1 MPILLPLLFAAALSA
16 GDRSASA
23 PTLARAAARALAER
37 GSAADTLR
45 GRVTDAEGGPVEGAD
60 VQLPE
65 LQRAT
70 RTVGDG
76 SFAFAAVPAGS
87 YTLVIRRAGYAT
99 EVRRV
104 STGGGVPLQVALR
117 TTPFLV
123 PAVTVTAT
131 RSPIETLRSPLAVSA
146 VGDEQLR
153 RHSEVSLAHTIQELP
168 GVRTLSTGEQIGKPV
183 IRGLTGARVL
193 VLDAGNRLEDY
204 SWSDEDAPSI
214 DARLADRVE
223 VIRGPASLLYGSDA
237 EGGVVNVIPEDVPDA
252 AGGAAFLRT
261 ALEAWGASNNR
272 ETGANLRLEGARG
285 GIGYRLS
292 GLGRFAEDLHT
303 PAGPLENTGFWAA
316 NGEAA
321 AGKKGSWGSATLRYA
336 RYGGE
341 FRLLEANGPPPGQAS
356 GAEEGP
362 VRKLADDRVQF
373 DGSFPVRGGAG
384 LTIETRAQYQRH
396 SLAEVS
402 DEGGAATG
410 AGGEQ
415 TAFDLTLNTLS
426 GDLLGHHA
434 LRPNV
439 TGTAGLTGFVQTH
452 DSRGPVTLVPSA
464 HGAAGGAFV
473 FEQATLGALTLSGGL
488 RGDLRS
494 LTADANG
501 ALATPETRRA
511 WQSISGDVGAVYELL
526 DGVALRAN
534 VGRAW
539 RAPTLFELFAN
550 GPLPSDARWEIG
562 QATLDVEHST
572 SADVGLRVERGDVRA
587 ELSAF
592 RNALGNYIFISPTG
606 AFRDSL
612 RVFRYAQAPALLWG
626 FDGGVDVEATRWLDL
641 RAEGDWVRGQNREL
655 DQPLPLMPPPRAR
668 LEAELKTANRSW
680 AQRAWLMAGT
690 ELVAE
695 QTRLAPYDVQTSGY
709 TLLDVGAGLERR
721 VGGRPTR
728 VDLRVSNALN
738 TSYKDYL
745 SRYKE
750 FALNPGRSIVLRLGT
765 EF

>member
-1 MPILLPLLFAAALSA
+1 MSTLLPLLLAAAL
-16 GDRSASA
+16 GVPTPLPA
-23 PTLARAAARALAER
+23 PAAPALGRPAL
-37 GSAADTLR
+37 AADTLR
-45 GRVTDAEGGPVEGAD
+45 GRVTDAEGAPVEGAD
-60 VQLPE
+60 VQIPE

-70 RTVGDG
+70 RTAGDG
-76 SFAFAAVPAGS
+76 SFAFASIPAGS
-87 YTLVIRRAGYAT
+87 YSLMVRRPGYAT

-104 STGGGVPLQVALR
+104 SAGGSAPVQVALQ

-131 RSPIETLRSPLAVSA
+131 RAPIQTLRSPLSVSA

-183 IRGLTGARVL
+183 IRGLTGSRVL

-223 VIRGPASLLYGSDA
+223 VIRGPASLLYGPDA
-237 EGGVVNVIPEDVPDA
+237 EGGVVNVIPEEVPDA
-252 AGGAAFLRT
+252 TGGASFLRT
-261 ALEAWGASNNR
+261 AVEAWGASNNR
-272 ETGANLRLEGARG
+272 ETGANLRLEGARA

-292 GLGRFAEDLHT
+292 GIGRFADDLHT
-303 PAGPLENTGFWAA
+303 PAGPLDNTGFWSA

-321 AGKKGSWGSATLRYA
+321 LGKKGSWGSATLRYA

-341 FRLLEANGPPPGQAS
+341 FRLLEANGPASSPPAQS
-356 GAEEGP
+356 GAGEEGP
-362 VRKLADDRVQF
+362 VRKLADDRIQF
-373 DGSFPVRGGAG
+373 DGSLPVAGGAG

-396 SLAEVS
+396 WLAEVS
-402 DEGGAATG
+402 DEGGAASGT
-410 AGGEQ
+410 GGEQ

-426 GDLLGHHA
+426 GDLLAHHS

-439 TGTAGLTGFVQTH
+439 TGTAGLSGFVQAH

-464 HGAAGGAFV
+464 HGAAGGAFL
-473 FEQATLGALTLSGGL
+473 FEQATLGRLTLSGGV
-488 RGDLRS
+488 RGDVRS
-494 LTADANG
+494 ISADANA
-501 ALATPETRRA
+501 ALATPADQRSWSA
-511 WQSISGDVGAVYELL
+511 FSGDAGAVYELL

-539 RAPTLFELFAN
+539 RAPTLFELYAN
-550 GPLPSDARWEIG
+550 GPLPSDARFEIG
-562 QATLDVEHST
+562 DANLDAEHST
-572 SADVGLRVERGDVRA
+572 TTDVGVRVERGEVRA

-592 RNALGNYIFISPTG
+592 RNVMGDYIFIEPTG

-612 RVFRYAQAPALLWG
+612 RVFQYAQAPALLWG
-626 FDGGVDVEATRWLDL
+626 FDGGLDVEATAWLDL

-668 LEAELKTANRSW
+668 FEAELKTANRSW
-680 AQRAWLMAGT
+680 AQRAWAMAGT
-690 ELVAE
+690 DLVAR
-695 QTRLAPYDVQTSGY
+695 QTRLAPYDVPTAAY
-709 TLLDVGAGLERR
+709 ALLNLGAGLERR

-738 TSYKDYL
+738 ASYRDYL

-750 FALNPGRSIVLRLGT
+750 FALNPGRSVSLRLGT